1 MKVLNPIKIIGVWV
15 LNMIIVDIIVIPILF
30 AKTVGGE
37 QRPLTFLMESFNVT
51 AYGIFILSILTGALY
66 FRWLKKFWFI
76 SLMFFLLSGFY
87 IAQDIRRKT
96 ETPYSFNE
104 KTESIKGVE
113 IKIKREYYSLNP
125 EKIRSINYLKNE
137 KKDSIWTTYSEE
149 GNIIK
154 QEKYKDDTLINRIK

>member
-1 MKVLNPIKIIGVWV
+1 
-15 LNMIIVDIIVIPILF
+15 
-30 AKTVGGE
+30 
-37 QRPLTFLMESFNVT
+37 MESFNVT